1 LNEHITALTIPHV
14 QHGSLA
20 VEISSEMDENSVP
33 TPLANPQNPAPAPRY
48 VANMMS
54 SRYSVRAFLKTPI
67 PRNILE
73 DVFAI
78 SQHAPSNSNIQP
90 WRVKIVTGDALQRL
104 TSALLSAVSSGV
116 AATTEPIPESYQHHR
131 SALGRKLYGPEGY
144 DIPRTDAERLR
155 EAQLRNYRF
164 FDAPCA
170 LIVCMEQS
178 LAQVDVLSVGMYLQ
192 TLCLLLAERDI
203 GTCVQASVAGYPQV
217 RHGTSY
223 LAPSPQLIQKPVAN
237 TSRQSQ
243 SN

>member
-1 LNEHITALTIPHV
+1 MNEHTTALTIPHV
-14 QHGSLA
+14 QLGSLA

-54 SRYSVRAFLKTPI
+54 SRHSVRAFLKTPI
-67 PRNILE
+67 PRNVLE
-73 DVFAI
+73 EVFAI

-131 SALGRKLYGPEGY
+131 SALGRKLYGPDGY

-217 RHGTSY
+217 RHS
-223 LAPSPQLIQKPVAN
+223 I
-237 TSRQSQ
+237 
-243 SN
+243 